1 MRLTVLSIVLLSAT
15 PALAQPEPAPE
26 PEPPKPDTSA
36 VAKYDKGFILESA
49 DGQFHIKTGL
59 RTQLRFES
67 RKVIDGGE
75 FNSNFSLPRI
85 RLQLEGHAYGKANAY
100 KVEFELANKGF
111 SLLKDFFYEHAF
123 SDKLRLRLGQWKKPI
138 NRQEMISDFGSEF
151 LERSIT
157 NEFIGGGRD
166 QGIAVH
172 NNYEKSPEGIEWAV
186 GVFNGSSDKP
196 KFGATAIDCEDPAD
210 ITTCEVTPALPSNVP
225 ADFGPVLVARVGFNK
240 GGIKGYTDSDLEGG
254 PLRFAVAASYAGN
267 MGDFAGSD
275 FMAHRAE
282 VDALIKVNGISFL
295 ATGFLRKDGPA
306 DALFGAL
313 AQPGYTINKKYQVS
327 GRFAFHDEGDERRVE
342 TLGGFSMYFEGHNLK
357 WNSDAGVVHTTGV
370 KDAGLQVRSQLQFV
384 F

>member
-15 PALAQPEPAPE
+15 PAFAQE
-26 PEPPKPDTSA
+26 PEAEEPGLKTR
-36 VAKYDKGFILESA
+36 YDKGFVLESA
-49 DGQFHIKTGL
+49 DGQFHMKSGI
-59 RTQLRFES
+59 RSQLRFES

-75 FNSNFSLPRI
+75 FTSNFSLPRV
-85 RLQLEGHAYGKANAY
+85 RLQLEGHAYGKANGY
-100 KVEFELANKGF
+100 KVEFEFANKGY
-111 SLLKDFFYEHAF
+111 SVLKDFFYEHAF

-166 QGIAVH
+166 QGLAVH

-186 GVFNGSSDKP
+186 GVFNGGSDRP
-196 KFGATAIDCEDPAD
+196 RFGATAVDCEDPAD
-210 ITTCEVTPALPSNVP
+210 ITTCEVTPGLPSNVP
-225 ADFGPVLVARVGFNK
+225 TDFGPLLVARVGFNK

-254 PLRFAVAASYAGN
+254 PLRFAVAASYAVN
-267 MGDFAGSD
+267 LGDLAED
-275 FMAHRAE
+275 AQTHRAE
-282 VDALIKVNGISFL
+282 VDGLVKVNGLSFL
-295 ATGFLRKDGPA
+295 GTVFVRKDGPA

-342 TLGGFSMYFEGHNLK
+342 MLGGFGLYFQGHNLK
-357 WNSDAGVVHTTGV
+357 WQNDAGVVHTTGV
-370 KDAGLQVRSQLQFV
+370 KDAGLQVRSQVQFV